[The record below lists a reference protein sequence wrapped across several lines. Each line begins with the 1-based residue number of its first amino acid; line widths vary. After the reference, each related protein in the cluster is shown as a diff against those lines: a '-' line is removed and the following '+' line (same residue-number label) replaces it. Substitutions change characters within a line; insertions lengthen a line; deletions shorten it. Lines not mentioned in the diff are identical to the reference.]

1 MIITHFFGLL
11 IVILQEI
18 CNTKFSVTFI
28 ITNIRKIKKMIKSL
42 ESLVDL
48 AKGKDKRKIAV
59 AAAGDYHVLKAI
71 HNATEHGIVEP
82 ILIGCEDDIK
92 RISSEIKFNVKP
104 HKVINISDPYEASL
118 EATKLISDGKAD
130 FLMKGLV
137 SSGLFLKAVLNK
149 EFGLR
154 TGSLL
159 SHVAIFETPYYHKLL
174 GVTDAAMNVDPD
186 LEEKIDIIKNA
197 VKVFHGLKNRNPKVA
212 ILGSVETINP
222 KMEATMHA
230 ATISM
235 MNYRKQIKGC
245 IIDGPLALDGAISE
259 KSAKLKHITS
269 NVAGEADLILAPD
282 INGANILYKSLNF
295 LGGATSAAVIMGA
308 KVPIVLTSR
317 GDSEKSKFLSI
328 ALAAAIS

>member
-1 MIITHFFGLL
+1 M
-11 IVILQEI
+11 
-18 CNTKFSVTFI
+18 
-28 ITNIRKIKKMIKSL
+28 IKKL
-42 ESLVDL
+42 ESLIDL
-48 AKGKDKRKIAV
+48 AKSKETKKLAV
-59 AAAGDYHVLKAI
+59 AAAGDYHVLEAI
-71 HNATEHGIVEP
+71 QNATNQGIVEP
-82 ILIGCEDDIK
+82 VLVGNEENIR
-92 RISSEIKFNVKP
+92 RICSEIGFN
-104 HKVINISDPYEASL
+104 IDNITLVNVEDPFEASL
-118 EATKLISDGKAD
+118 EATKLIGEGKAD

-137 SSGLFLKAVLNK
+137 SSGLLLKAILNK
-149 EFGLR
+149 DFGLR

-174 GVTDAAMNVDPD
+174 GVTDAAMNVDPG

-197 VKVFHGLKNRNPKVA
+197 VKVFHGLGNSNPKVA

-245 IIDGPLALDGAISE
+245 IIDGPLALDGAISRKAAE
-259 KSAKLKHITS
+259 LKHITS
-269 NVAGEADLILAPD
+269 EVAGEADLILAPD
-282 INGANILYKSLNF
+282 INGANILYKSMNF
-295 LGGATSAAVIMGA
+295 LGGAMAAAVIMGA

-317 GDSEKSKFLSI
+317 GDTEKSKFLSI